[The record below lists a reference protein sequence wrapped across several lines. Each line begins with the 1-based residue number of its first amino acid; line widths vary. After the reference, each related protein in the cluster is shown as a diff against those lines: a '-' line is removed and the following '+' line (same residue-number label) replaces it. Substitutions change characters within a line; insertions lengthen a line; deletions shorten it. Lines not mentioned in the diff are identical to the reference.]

1 MTMEKINLYDLC
13 AKISSE
19 NAQDLGVDA
28 VLIIVGKEQPGETF
42 DSRVVHLGNRALTAD
57 SLLAAM
63 VDKENLAEIIL
74 AAANAYAERARE
86 TEEQPD

>member
-1 MTMEKINLYDLC
+1 MEKINLYDLC
-13 AKISSE
+13 ANISSG
-19 NAQDLGVDA
+19 NAQDLGADA
-28 VLIIVGKEQPGETF
+28 VLIIVGKEKPGETF

-57 SLLAAM
+57 SLFAAM

-74 AAANAYAERARE
+74 AAANAYAERALG

>member
-1 MTMEKINLYDLC
+1 MEKINLYDLC
-13 AKISSE
+13 DNISSE
-19 NAQDLGVDA
+19 NAQDLGVDS

-42 DSRVVHLGNRALTAD
+42 NSRVVHLGNRALTTD
-57 SLLAAM
+57 SLFAAM

-74 AAANAYAERARE
+74 AAANAYAERALE

>member
-13 AKISSE
+13 ANISSE
-19 NAQDLGVDA
+19 KPQDLGVDA
-28 VLIIVGKEQPGETF
+28 VLIIVGKEKPGETF

-57 SLLAAM
+57 SLFAAM
-63 VDKENLAEIIL
+63 VDKESLAEIIL
-74 AAANAYAERARE
+74 TAANAYAERALE